1 MKKSFFVFALM
12 SNLVLLNSCSTDN
25 KTNTESGTNNSTES
39 TSNSNVWA
47 ELVESKTIFVKPE
60 GWDDEYW
67 NSVNKNL
74 NKDVLF
80 NTIVEAVLSGERKA
94 YDIFTDSLL
103 TVDEIKELVKIN
115 ANDSI
120 NQYNEAKVGPSDLSL
135 LRMREKWTFDKEKF
149 RLEKKVSRIDLVYK
163 KLNLSGEYV
172 GDKPLFYVNLE

>member
-1 MKKSFFVFALM
+1 MKKSFFAPVLLCSFI
-12 SNLVLLNSCSTDN
+12 LLNSCASDN
-25 KTNTESGTNNSTES
+25 KTNT
-39 TSNSNVWA
+39 VWA
-47 ELVESKTIFVKPE
+47 EHVESKTIFVQPE
-60 GWDDEYW
+60 GFDDEYW

-74 NKDVLF
+74 NKDALF

-103 TVDEIKELVKIN
+103 TVDKIKELVKTN
-115 ANDSI
+115 ANDTI

-135 LRMREKWTFDKEKF
+135 VRMREKWTFDKEKF

-163 KLNLSGEYV
+163 KLDLSGEYI